1 MNSILQILFFLRPL
15 RKMIVEYQGEGKII
29 LALREIFLNLLE
41 EPLNLKRPVDAEEL
55 IEAYGRFSDFPRRQQ
70 DTH

>member
-41 EPLNLKRPVDAEEL
+41 EPLNLKRPVDAE
-55 IEAYGRFSDFPRRQQ
+55 
-70 DTH
+70 